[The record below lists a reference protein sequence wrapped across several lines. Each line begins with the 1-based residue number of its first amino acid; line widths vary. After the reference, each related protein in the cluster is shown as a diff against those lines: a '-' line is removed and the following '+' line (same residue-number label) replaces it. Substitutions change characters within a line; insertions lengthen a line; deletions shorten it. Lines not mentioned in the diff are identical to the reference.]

1 MNNKPLSP
9 YAQRQTW
16 FTVQLDKFHQDMKRH
31 PLTLAYANCIN
42 ELSPCKEPMNID
54 SIRAMENEILNIFTQ
69 QNTDLKKDFIDYSS
83 LSSIQEVDHIGL
95 NTIGMLADRLS
106 ILCIKLYMN
115 SENILTAEGL
125 SDNQIIDIERA
136 LTVAK
141 AGTSSTFNKMTIMQD
156 TYMPRSFSEA
166 VMRLAATNLLLW
178 LAQDVLYLRGPESL
192 PDEELRKYIIYFAEK
207 NIARN
212 KMIALSNNLFWDI
225 G

>member
-1 MNNKPLSP
+1 
-9 YAQRQTW
+9 
-16 FTVQLDKFHQDMKRH
+16 MKRH

-106 ILCIKLYMN
+106 ILCIKLYTN

>member
-1 MNNKPLSP
+1 
-9 YAQRQTW
+9 
-16 FTVQLDKFHQDMKRH
+16 LDKFHQDMKRH

-83 LSSIQEVDHIGL
+83 LSSTQEVDHIGL

-106 ILCIKLYMN
+106 ILCIRLYMN
-115 SENILTAEGL
+115 SENILTSEGL

>member
-1 MNNKPLSP
+1 
-9 YAQRQTW
+9 
-16 FTVQLDKFHQDMKRH
+16 
-31 PLTLAYANCIN
+31 
-42 ELSPCKEPMNID
+42 
-54 SIRAMENEILNIFTQ
+54 
-69 QNTDLKKDFIDYSS
+69 
-83 LSSIQEVDHIGL
+83 
-95 NTIGMLADRLS
+95 
-106 ILCIKLYMN
+106 
-115 SENILTAEGL
+115 
-125 SDNQIIDIERA
+125 
-136 LTVAK
+136 
-141 AGTSSTFNKMTIMQD
+141 MTIMQD

>member
-1 MNNKPLSP
+1 
-9 YAQRQTW
+9 
-16 FTVQLDKFHQDMKRH
+16 MKRH

-54 SIRAMENEILNIFTQ
+54 SIKAMENDILNIFTQ
-69 QNTDLKKDFIDYSS
+69 QIIDLKKDFIDYSN
-83 LSSIQEVDHIGL
+83 LSSTQEVDHIGL

-125 SDNQIIDIERA
+125 NDNQIIDIERA

-141 AGTSSTFNKMTIMQD
+141 AGTSSSFNKMTIIQD
-156 TYMPRSFSEA
+156 AYMPRSFSEA

-192 PDEELRKYIIYFAEK
+192 PDEELRKYIVYFAEK

>member
-1 MNNKPLSP
+1 
-9 YAQRQTW
+9 
-16 FTVQLDKFHQDMKRH
+16 MKRH

-83 LSSIQEVDHIGL
+83 LSSTQEVDHIGL

-106 ILCIKLYMN
+106 ILCIRLYMN
-115 SENILTAEGL
+115 SENILTSEGL

>member
-1 MNNKPLSP
+1 
-9 YAQRQTW
+9 
-16 FTVQLDKFHQDMKRH
+16 MKRH

-69 QNTDLKKDFIDYSS
+69 QNSDLKKDFIDYSS

-115 SENILTAEGL
+115 SENILTAERL

>member
-1 MNNKPLSP
+1 M
-9 YAQRQTW
+9 
-16 FTVQLDKFHQDMKRH
+16 DKFHQDMKRH

-83 LSSIQEVDHIGL
+83 LSSTQEVDHIGL

-106 ILCIKLYMN
+106 ILCIRLYMN
-115 SENILTAEGL
+115 SENILTSEGL

>member
-1 MNNKPLSP
+1 
-9 YAQRQTW
+9 
-16 FTVQLDKFHQDMKRH
+16 MKRH

-115 SENILTAEGL
+115 SENILTAERL

>member
-1 MNNKPLSP
+1 
-9 YAQRQTW
+9 
-16 FTVQLDKFHQDMKRH
+16 MKRH